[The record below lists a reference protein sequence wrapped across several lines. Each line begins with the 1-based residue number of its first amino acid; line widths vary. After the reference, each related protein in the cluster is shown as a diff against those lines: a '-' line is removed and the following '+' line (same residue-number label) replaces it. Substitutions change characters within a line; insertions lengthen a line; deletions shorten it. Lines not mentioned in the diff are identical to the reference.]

1 MDVDRSRAIRSHRDL
16 LIWQKSMDLVI
27 RVYAIAKSFPET
39 EKYRLT
45 AQITTAVV
53 SVPSNIAE
61 GNAQGTRKAY
71 ANFLS
76 VAKGSLMETETLL
89 MIAERLGYLRAP
101 EMAESLVLV
110 TELSKM
116 MTALRSKLTR

>member
-1 MDVDRSRAIRSHRDL
+1 
-16 LIWQKSMDLVI
+16 MDLVI
-27 RVYAIAKSFPET
+27 RVYALAENFPET

-45 AQITTAVV
+45 AQITRAVV

-76 VAKGSLMETETLL
+76 VSKGSLMETETLL
-89 MIAERLGYLRAP
+89 IIAQRLGYLTGP
-101 EMAESLVLV
+101 EVTESLALA